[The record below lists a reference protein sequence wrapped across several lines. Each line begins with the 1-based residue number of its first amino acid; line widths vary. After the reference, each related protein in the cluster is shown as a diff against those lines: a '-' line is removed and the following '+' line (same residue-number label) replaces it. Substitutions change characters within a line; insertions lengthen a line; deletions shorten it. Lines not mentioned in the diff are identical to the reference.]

1 MQINNLIDKQGT
13 MSFFISDG
21 NIPGDMK
28 AVVLY
33 HHTNVAVGSRVFCS
47 TCCKVS
53 CSHIFFIH
61 EVLEEEDEAI
71 TAMYIDDMCETKVPP
86 EFVKN
91 MKLEFQRAV
100 GGYKKRS
107 KRRKPDLVAVI
118 GKMQSSSTKEPTKA
132 EMQRRKRLLNEAL
145 ALLDEAA
152 AKKAKPTTRFG
163 DLEI

>member
-1 MQINNLIDKQGT
+1 MQINNLIDQQGT
-13 MSFFISDG
+13 MSFFVSDG

-107 KRRKPDLVAVI
+107 KTGKPVELIIDDLKAYPTEEPTQEQLRRRKKLIEEAN
-118 GKMQSSSTKEPTKA
+118 
-132 EMQRRKRLLNEAL
+132 RRSQEKQI
-145 ALLDEAA
+145 
-152 AKKAKPTTRFG
+152 KKSKPTTRFG